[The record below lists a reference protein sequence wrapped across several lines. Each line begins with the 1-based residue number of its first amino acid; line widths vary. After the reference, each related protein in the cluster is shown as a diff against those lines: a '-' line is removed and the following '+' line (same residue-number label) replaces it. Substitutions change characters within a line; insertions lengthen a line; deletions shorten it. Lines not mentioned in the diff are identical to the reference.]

1 MAPAWSRDSPSASS
15 YEALK
20 TEKNPYCSL
29 YLDLVLLYIQ
39 HALHIIIVMCMTLWL
54 CRDAISVNLRS
65 ISAMNIITG
74 FPVKCR
80 S

>member
-1 MAPAWSRDSPSASS
+1 MAPAWSRDSPSTSS

-20 TEKNPYCSL
+20 TEKKIHTAAIFRLSATIYTTCTPY
-29 YLDLVLLYIQ
+29 
-39 HALHIIIVMCMTLWL
+39 IVMCMTLGL
-54 CRDAISVNLRS
+54 CRDTISVNLRS

>member
-20 TEKNPYCSL
+20 TEKKSILLL

-39 HALHIIIVMCMTLWL
+39 HALHIIVMCMTLWL

>member
-20 TEKNPYCSL
+20 TEKIHAAAIFGLSATIYTTCTPY
-29 YLDLVLLYIQ
+29 
-39 HALHIIIVMCMTLWL
+39 IVMCMTLWL

>member
-1 MAPAWSRDSPSASS
+1 MAPAWNRDSPSASS

-20 TEKNPYCSL
+20 TAILLL
-29 YLDLVLLYIQ
+29 YLDLVLLYI
-39 HALHIIIVMCMTLWL
+39 HVLHIIVMCMTLWL
-54 CRDAISVNLRS
+54 YRDTICVILRS